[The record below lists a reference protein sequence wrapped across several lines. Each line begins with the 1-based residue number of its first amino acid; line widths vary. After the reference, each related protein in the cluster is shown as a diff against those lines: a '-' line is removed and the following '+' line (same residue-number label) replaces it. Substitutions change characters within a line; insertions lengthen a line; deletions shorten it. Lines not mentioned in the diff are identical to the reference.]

1 MYWSLARCQ
10 QRCMAARRAT
20 GLAARL
26 TLSCGLCMWVPA
38 QHPCLSTD
46 RGTSDH
52 LISTAGSKQHAVAH
66 FFYNCVSLHMHSG
79 TSVFEKCPF
88 TKLDTNFSFPFF
100 PIYPTS
106 KKKKKERRGNIV
118 ISDKNLYSKN
128 VQEPTL
134 FARGGEKMRLQPGNC
149 NRLSLIH
156 AFQYSYYKTIRN
168 INVSLCIEVT
178 NVIYTDI
185 PVP

>member
-1 MYWSLARCQ
+1 MSVYKIRHKLFLSLFSY
-10 QRCMAARRAT
+10 
-20 GLAARL
+20 
-26 TLSCGLCMWVPA
+26 LSY
-38 QHPCLSTD
+38 
-46 RGTSDH
+46 
-52 LISTAGSKQHAVAH
+52 I
-66 FFYNCVSLHMHSG
+66 
-79 TSVFEKCPF
+79 
-88 TKLDTNFSFPFF
+88 
-100 PIYPTS
+100 